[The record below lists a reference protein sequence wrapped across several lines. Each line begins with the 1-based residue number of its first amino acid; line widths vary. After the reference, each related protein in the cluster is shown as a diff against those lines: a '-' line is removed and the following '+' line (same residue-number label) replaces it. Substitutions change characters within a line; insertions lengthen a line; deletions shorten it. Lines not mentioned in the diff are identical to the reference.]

1 MVALA
6 QIVKHLCGRIFSS
19 FLQIYRNIFLTREKS
34 TDNRCGNFDMALRGF
49 FFRWLT
55 FIFGVWWRSWWWLRV
70 TYHLFLLGLSLLE
83 EVDVVCLSLTVFARK
98 FWLGFFAFKR
108 WRSWFK
114 RQSFTS
120 KCRVF
125 FEFKRRFVRDISWT
139 KLTGSLFVCYFLFVS
154 APVLYFLTKFVGVA
168 QAAKWIGWRKCRVI
182 LTSFYAL
189 ASHVKFF

>member
-1 MVALA
+1 MWLSEA
-6 QIVKHLCGRIFSS
+6 SS
-19 FLQIYRNIFLTREKS
+19 SDDSLSSSESDEDPDDDSESLT
-34 TDNRCGNFDMALRGF
+34 TCF
-49 FFRWLT
+49 
-55 FIFGVWWRSWWWLRV
+55 
-70 TYHLFLLGLSLLE
+70 
-83 EVDVVCLSLTVFARK
+83 SLTVFARK

-154 APVLYFLTKFVGVA
+154 ASVLNFLTKFVGVA